1 MINRS
6 ATELGCQSPMNTHP
20 ADSSTTFSLRS
31 NLHKVYNSLPHNSQT
46 AADRPRPTASL
57 HNVVKMI
64 IQFKKKTNKKRWL
77 WWCWISD
84 LPSVYTK
91 GCVIVALR
99 SCDVAD
105 WKVAFTIAHA
115 GVVKLSIRSELRINR
130 DIWKDFWFLEL
141 FRYFTGHK
149 CHVVL
154 FHNH

>member
-31 NLHKVYNSLPHNSQT
+31 NLHEVYNSLPRNSQT

-57 HNVVKMI
+57 HNLAKMI
-64 IQFKKKTNKKRWL
+64 IQFKKKKKN
-77 WWCWISD
+77 CDCDGAEYPTSHQFTQKVND
-84 LPSVYTK
+84 
-91 GCVIVALR
+91 IVALR

-105 WKVAFTIAHA
+105 WKVVFTIAHA
-115 GVVKLSIRSELRINR
+115 GVPKLSIRSELRINR
-130 DIWKDFWFLEL
+130 DLWKDLWFLEL

-149 CHVVL
+149 GHVGL